1 MSKCLLIL
9 FHLLVIKV
17 CCYKYIPGILKLI
30 TFGQMF
36 AILTLTSKF
45 SILHFF
51 QSNTEALMPFS
62 SKMMLLPQMFLGF
75 TFAILI
81 PASLEFTIAQS
92 PVHMRGVMVGIW
104 FASLGCGY
112 LFNINIKYLFGCHN
126 EYLCTASYY
135 YLTKSAVVFV
145 ILIVFI
151 ILARNYKYRIRENEV
166 NVHQIVDDHYHRY
179 MAQEEEYSIQV
190 SS

>member
-1 MSKCLLIL
+1 
-9 FHLLVIKV
+9 
-17 CCYKYIPGILKLI
+17 
-30 TFGQMF
+30 
-36 AILTLTSKF
+36 
-45 SILHFF
+45 
-51 QSNTEALMPFS
+51 
-62 SKMMLLPQMFLGF
+62 
-75 TFAILI
+75 
-81 PASLEFTIAQS
+81 
-92 PVHMRGVMVGIW
+92 MVGIW

-190 SS
+190 SIVES